1 MSLIVC
7 IRGGGDLGSGVV
19 LRLHRSGMQVVI
31 CELAT
36 PLVVRRTVAFAEAM
50 FSGSITVEGVT
61 GRKASGQA
69 EIDQCLGQRVIPVVA
84 DPDLKLLFWLK
95 PDVIVD
101 ARLLKTIVNHRV
113 DQIPLLIGLGPGF
126 TAGINCHAVV
136 ETKRGQNLGRVY
148 WQGSSEPN
156 SGIPEMVLGYVED
169 RVLRAPTDGKFK
181 GLVKIGQIVAKGE
194 QLAIVS
200 GIQVTAAFDGVVR
213 GLLADGVPVTRGMKV
228 GDLDPRLDVDLTLFV
243 SDKALAVGGGVLEA
257 ILTRPELRQKLSG

>member
-1 MSLIVC
+1 
-7 IRGGGDLGSGVV
+7 
-19 LRLHRSGMQVVI
+19 
-31 CELAT
+31 
-36 PLVVRRTVAFAEAM
+36 
-50 FSGSITVEGVT
+50 
-61 GRKASGQA
+61 
-69 EIDQCLGQRVIPVVA
+69 
-84 DPDLKLLFWLK
+84 LLFWLK